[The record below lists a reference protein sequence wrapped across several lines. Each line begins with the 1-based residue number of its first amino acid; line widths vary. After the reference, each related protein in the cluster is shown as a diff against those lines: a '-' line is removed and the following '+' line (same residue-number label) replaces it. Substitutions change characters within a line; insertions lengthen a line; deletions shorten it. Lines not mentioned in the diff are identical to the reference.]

1 MPELSPANALLF
13 LRDEDLRQGFD
24 LLYFAQRDLE
34 AAGAILL
41 EQHGLHGGHRRAIH
55 FLARQPEIA
64 VTELLELLG
73 LTKQSLGRLLN
84 ELEGQGLVRHRQGI
98 QDRRQRLLSLTEA
111 GRALERQLWEQQR
124 IRIARAFRESG
135 PQAVEGF
142 RRVLDGL
149 TGKTRPMAA
158 GSGGRG

>member
-1 MPELSPANALLF
+1 
-13 LRDEDLRQGFD
+13 LRQGFD

-34 AAGAILL
+34 AAGAALL
-41 EQHGLHGGHRRAIH
+41 EQHGLQGGHRRVIH
-55 FLARQPEIA
+55 FLARQPESN

-84 ELEGQGLVRHRQGI
+84 ELEAQALIKHRQGI
-98 QDRRQRLLSLTEA
+98 QDRRQRLLSLTDS

-124 IRIARAFRESG
+124 IRIARAFREAG

-149 TGKTRPMAA
+149 TGRPGPIIPA
-158 GSGGRG
+158 SGGRG